1 MYPQIV
7 FIHDKMP
14 VLIDRAKELQILTPH
29 WVLNIGKEAKFIST
43 LEDKLVRIPLVTLSA
58 LN

>member
-7 FIHDKMP
+7 FIRDKMP
-14 VLIDRAKELQILTPH
+14 VLIDRAKELQILPPH
-29 WVLNIGKEAKFIST
+29 WVLSIGKEAKFIST
-43 LEDKLVRIPLVTLSA
+43 LEDKLVRVLLVTLFA